1 MASSRRNAYQCSRQ
15 FYLPDIVSQ
24 PERLLGAAEAV
35 TNRILEL
42 AEKFN
47 QSENQ
52 TS

>member
-1 MASSRRNAYQCSRQ
+1 MPHIGR
-15 FYLPDIVSQ
+15 Q